1 MSQLPEYDELFKVV
15 LVGNSGVGK
24 SKLLARFTKD
34 EFVQDTKATIGIEFA
49 HKDIHIQNQ
58 LIRAQIWDTGGQ
70 ERYRSITAVYYR
82 DAVGALLVYDV
93 TNRKSFADLDRWL
106 KEVRTSTGVDTLVLV
121 VGNNSELA
129 STREVSLEE
138 AARYAEAN
146 GLRVIETSAK
156 DSTNVQEAFLG
167 VLNDIFNK
175 HRPSPSVGSKGSK
188 LSEQKKKKE
197 TGRKCC

>member
-34 EFVQDTKATIGIEFA
+34 EFVQDSKATIGIEFA

-93 TNRKSFADLDRWL
+93 SNRKSFNDLDRWL
-106 KEVRTSTGVDTLVLV
+106 KEVRTATGEETRVLV
-121 VGNNSELA
+121 VGNKSDLSSA
-129 STREVSLEE
+129 REVSLEE
-138 AARYAEAN
+138 AARYAETN
-146 GLRVIETSAK
+146 GLKVIETSAK
-156 DSTNVQEAFLG
+156 DSSNVQEAFLG
-167 VLNDIFNK
+167 VLNDIFSK
-175 HRPSPSVGSKGSK
+175 HRPSPSVHSRGSK
-188 LSEQKKKKE
+188 LSDKQKTTKKS
-197 TGRKCC
+197 GCSC

>member
-24 SKLLARFTKD
+24 SKLLARFTKE
-34 EFVQDTKATIGIEFA
+34 EFVQDSKATIGIEFA

-93 TNRKSFADLDRWL
+93 SNRKSFNDLDHWL
-106 KEVRTSTGVDTLVLV
+106 KEVRTATGEETRVLV
-121 VGNNSELA
+121 IGNKSDLA

-138 AARYAEAN
+138 AARYAETN
-146 GLRVIETSAK
+146 GLKVIETSAK
-156 DSTNVQEAFLG
+156 DSSNVQEAFLG
-167 VLNDIFNK
+167 ILNDIFNK
-175 HRPSPSVGSKGSK
+175 HRPSPSVHSRGSK
-188 LSEQKKKKE
+188 LSGKQNPPKKS
-197 TGRKCC
+197 GCC

>member
-34 EFVQDTKATIGIEFA
+34 EFLQDSKATIGIEFA

-93 TNRKSFADLDRWL
+93 SNRKSFNDLDRWL
-106 KEVRTSTGVDTLVLV
+106 KEVRTATGDETRVLV
-121 VGNNSELA
+121 IGNKSDLT

-138 AARYAEAN
+138 AARYAETN
-146 GLRVIETSAK
+146 GLKVIETSAK
-156 DSTNVQEAFLG
+156 DSSNVQEAFLG
-167 VLNDIFNK
+167 ILNDIFNK
-175 HRPSPSVGSKGSK
+175 HRPSPSVHSRGSK
-188 LSEQKKKKE
+188 LSNKQNSPKKS
-197 TGRKCC
+197 GCC